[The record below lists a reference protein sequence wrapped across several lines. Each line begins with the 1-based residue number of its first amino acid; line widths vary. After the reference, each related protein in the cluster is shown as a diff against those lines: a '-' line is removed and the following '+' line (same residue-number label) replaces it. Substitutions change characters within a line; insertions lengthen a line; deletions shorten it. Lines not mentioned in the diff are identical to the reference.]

1 MARPPS
7 FAVVQNIL
15 PFETSDLDAALIS
28 LWKDSPTLA
37 FERWRRTRGAS
48 NKWSFAERSIVQH
61 CSMFR
66 QFLAALDVANTNLLS
81 AESLTIEKFLLD
93 LRGVVPLH
101 RRPALAQSAL
111 MLGGTPGVVIP
122 PTTPAS
128 NITVRRYVQLLAETY
143 SYLASTG
150 LRRGN
155 PMIPLLK
162 IYGKPEAPPI
172 ISYLTA
178 GQEQALIKLIADMP
192 KETWKQERDTTI
204 LAVLLG
210 SGLALSELVALKIRD
225 VHVDDY
231 EPGIEVAATGLTHAH
246 VAPIAPFAIEHV
258 THWLSRRQLEPIQGD
273 VLFPG
278 TAVGK
283 NYDTSRVYELV
294 SKALE
299 IVESNGQHRGPAT
312 LRNTFARRQL
322 FYGADSAQV
331 QKWMGLATDRT
342 IVKLLRTLPGSVT
355 SKVV

>member
-1 MARPPS
+1 MARPRT
-7 FAVVQNIL
+7 FAVVQSIL
-15 PFETSDLDAALIS
+15 PFETPGLDAALVS
-28 LWKDSPTLA
+28 LWKESPTLA
-37 FERWRRTRGAS
+37 FERWRRTRRAA
-48 NKWSFAERSIVQH
+48 NKWSYSERSIVQH

-66 QFLAALDVANTNLLS
+66 QYLAALEVANTDLLS
-81 AESLTIEKFLLD
+81 ADSLTIEKFLLA

-101 RRPALAQSAL
+101 RRPTLPQDD
-111 MLGGTPGVVIP
+111 LGSSVGSGQAAPS
-122 PTTPAS
+122 TPAS

-143 SYLASTG
+143 DYFASTG

-155 PMIPLLK
+155 PMIALLP
-162 IYGKPEAPPI
+162 IYGKPEAAPI

-192 KETWKQERDTTI
+192 KVAWKEERDATI

-246 VAPIAPFAIEHV
+246 VAPIAPFAVAHV
-258 THWLSRRQLEPIQGD
+258 THWLSRRQLEPIPGD

-278 TAVGK
+278 AATGK
-283 NYDTSRVYELV
+283 NYAGSRIYDLV
-294 SKALE
+294 SKALT
-299 IVESNGQHRGPAT
+299 IIESNGQHRGPAT

-322 FYGADSAQV
+322 FHGADSVQV
-331 QKWMGLATDRT
+331 QQWMGLATDRT

-355 SKVV
+355 SKVI

>member
-1 MARPPS
+1 MARPPA

-15 PFETSDLDAALIS
+15 PFETPDLDAALS
-28 LWKDSPTLA
+28 TLWKKSPPLA
-37 FERWRRTRGAS
+37 FERWRRTRRAS
-48 NKWSFAERSIVQH
+48 NKWSFSERSIVQH

-66 QFLAALDVANTNLLS
+66 QYLAALDVANTNLLAADS
-81 AESLTIEKFLLD
+81 ITIESFLLG

-101 RRPALAQSAL
+101 RRPALLQVALAPSAGPAL
-111 MLGGTPGVVIP
+111 ASP
-122 PTTPAS
+122 PSTPAS

-143 SYLASTG
+143 DYLASTG

-155 PMIPLLK
+155 PMIPLLQ

-178 GQEQALIKLIADMP
+178 GQEQALIKLIAEMP

-231 EPGIEVAATGLTHAH
+231 EPGIEVAASGLTHAH
-246 VAPIAPFAIEHV
+246 VAPIAPFAIQHV
-258 THWLSRRQLEPIQGD
+258 THWLSRRQLEPIHGD

-283 NYDTSRVYELV
+283 NYDTTRVYELV

-299 IVESNGQHRGPAT
+299 TIESNGQHRGPAT

-322 FYGADSAQV
+322 FHGADSAQV

-342 IVKLLRTLPGSVT
+342 IVKLMRTLPGSVS